1 MDRLREVAVTRR
13 RFMSYVAWG
22 AGTSL
27 AVAPALWGQQRGT
40 LREPVYRVSNA
51 KPETIPAH
59 PLDPALQ
66 MAQDG
71 LQRMRSQ
78 IRDYTCILVK
88 RERIKNELSEH
99 QYIFTKVRNRQVEQG
114 QTVVPFSV
122 YMYFLKPADIKGREV
137 IYVEGRNNGK
147 LCAHEGGRRG
157 AFLPTVWL
165 NPDSPLA
172 LQDSRYPITD
182 VGIENLVLKL
192 IERGQRERQF
202 NDVEVVFKK
211 NAKVNDQVCT
221 VLEIRHPQRRPEYE
235 FYLAQI
241 FIDDQ
246 LGVPIRYAAYGW
258 PEGPQAEPPVLE
270 EYTYMQLK
278 INVGLTDA
286 DFDPNNANYHFK

>member
-1 MDRLREVAVTRR
+1 MNGKSGSIFTRR
-13 RFMSYVAWG
+13 VFLASTACGMSSLLVSVMAVG
-22 AGTSL
+22 A
-27 AVAPALWGQQRGT
+27 QQEG
-40 LREPVYRVSNA
+40 LHEPIFRVSKA
-51 KPETIPAH
+51 KPDPIPGH

-66 MAQDG
+66 LAQEG
-71 LQRMRSQ
+71 LQRIRRE
-78 IRDYTCILVK
+78 IRDYTCVLVK
-88 RERIKNELSEH
+88 RERIRDQLSDH
-99 QYIFTKVRNRQVEQG
+99 QYIFTKIRQRHVEQG
-114 QTVVPFSV
+114 QVVVPFSV
-122 YMYFLKPADIKGREV
+122 YMYFLKPAEIKGREV

-147 LCAHEGGRRG
+147 ICAHEGGRRG
-157 AFLPTVWL
+157 SLLPTVWL

-202 NDVEVVFKK
+202 SDVEVNFKK
-211 NAKVNDQVCT
+211 NARVNDRVCT

-258 PEGPQAEPPVLE
+258 PEGAQGESPVLE

-278 INVGLTDA
+278 LNVGLTDD
-286 DFDPNNANYHFK
+286 DFDVNNKNYNFK

>member
-1 MDRLREVAVTRR
+1 MDRRTGSCGSRREFLRWSAALLGTAGVWSTTVWAQER
-13 RFMSYVAWG
+13 G
-22 AGTSL
+22 A
-27 AVAPALWGQQRGT
+27 
-40 LREPVYRVSNA
+40 LREPVYRISKADVEPSGQ
-51 KPETIPAH
+51 H

-66 MAQDG
+66 MAHEG
-71 LQRMRSQ
+71 LQRIRSQ

-99 QYIFTKVRNRQVEQG
+99 QYIFTKIRHRQYDQG
-114 QTVVPFSV
+114 QLVVPFSV

-157 AFLPTVWL
+157 SLLPSVWL

-202 NDVEVVFKK
+202 PDVDVAFKK
-211 NAKVNDQVCT
+211 NARVNDRVCT
-221 VLEIRHPQRRPEYE
+221 VLEIRHPQRRPEYD
-235 FYLAQI
+235 FYFAQI

-258 PEGPQAEPPVLE
+258 PEGPQGEAPVLE

-278 INVGLTDA
+278 VNVGLTDD
-286 DFDPNNANYHFK
+286 DFDPNNKNYNF

>member
-1 MDRLREVAVTRR
+1 MNQWTGSWGTRR
-13 RFMSYVAWG
+13 MFLWWTVAWG
-22 AGTSL
+22 TTGAS
-27 AVAPALWGQQRGT
+27 ALCGWSQER
-40 LREPVYRVSNA
+40 RPVHEPVYRISKANVEAPNQ
-51 KPETIPAH
+51 H

-66 MAQDG
+66 MAHDG
-71 LQRMRSQ
+71 LQRIRTQ

-88 RERIKNELSEH
+88 RERLKNELSDH
-99 QYIFTKVRNRQVEQG
+99 QYIFTKIRHRQYDQG
-114 QTVVPFSV
+114 QLVVPFSV
-122 YMYFLKPADIKGREV
+122 YMYFLKPAEIKGREV
-137 IYVEGRNNGK
+137 IFVEGRNNGK

-157 AFLPTVWL
+157 SLLPSVWL

-202 NDVEVVFKK
+202 PDIEVTFKK
-211 NAKVNDQVCT
+211 NARINDRICT

-235 FYLAQI
+235 FYFAQI

-258 PEGPQAEPPVLE
+258 PEAPQAEPSVLE

-278 INVGLTDA
+278 VNVGLTDE
-286 DFDPNNANYHFK
+286 DFDPNNKNYNF